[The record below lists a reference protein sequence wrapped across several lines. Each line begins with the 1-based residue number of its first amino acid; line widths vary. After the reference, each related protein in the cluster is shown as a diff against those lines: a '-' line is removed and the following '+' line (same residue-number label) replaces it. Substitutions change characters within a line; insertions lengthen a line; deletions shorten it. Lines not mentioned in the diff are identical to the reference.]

1 VYLVP
6 PCTLHYLVQ
15 GVEGAGFEASVSI
28 NSLVRGRSSGGV
40 SLVGNCDSSLLERAA
55 RSRTLSHGLLGVL
68 MGGAAAFIKSP
79 PRATASQ
86 VWQLLSA
93 FGQAAGPVLSSGCF
107 FPSTELGLDDGDI
120 RRLLQS
126 IRVRVP
132 RRALRDESGS
142 FAGLTV
148 ALSAVAA
155 LRSAGIRPSRAT
167 AAIEGFGKVGS
178 AAALELHD
186 RGVKVVAVSTNEGA
200 LFDADGLDVPA
211 LLPLAQRLGVS
222 FVRKYTEADRI
233 ASAEARSLGVD
244 LFCPCALPGGIDLA
258 TASRLR
264 CRVFIPG
271 ARVPLK
277 PGGEG
282 MLTGRGV
289 FYVPDFVATCG
300 GVLGPILTFG
310 GFDMPAAS
318 RLIERHYPPL
328 LEWLLGVAERQGL
341 AFADFAVEY
350 ATRRF
355 EKACKE
361 AEQSGSSFS
370 LSGATRDACS
380 KGLLPPFMLHSDTRR
395 RVITQMTPASE
406 AVPAAVV

>member
-1 VYLVP
+1 MYPVP

-15 GVEGAGFEASVSI
+15 GAEGAGFEASISI
-28 NSLVRGRSSGGV
+28 NSLVCGRSSGGV
-40 SLVGNCDSSLLERAA
+40 SLVGNCDGSLLERAA
-55 RSRTLSHGLLGVL
+55 RSRTLSHGLLGVP

-79 PRATASQ
+79 PRATPSQ
-86 VWQLLSA
+86 AWQLLSA
-93 FGQAAGPVLSSGCF
+93 FGQAAGPVLESGCF
-107 FPSTELGLDDGDI
+107 CPTAELGLDDGDI
-120 RRLLQS
+120 RRLLKS
-126 IRVRVP
+126 IGVAVA
-132 RRALRDESGS
+132 RRALRDQSGS

-167 AAIEGFGKVGS
+167 AAIEGFGKVGGS
-178 AAALELHD
+178 AALELHE

-233 ASAEARSLGVD
+233 ASAEARSLAVD

-264 CRVFIPG
+264 CRVLIPG

-289 FYVPDFVATCG
+289 LYVPDFVATCG
-300 GVLGPILTFG
+300 GVLGPMLTFG

-328 LEWLLGVAERQGL
+328 LEWMFGVADRHGET
-341 AFADFAVEY
+341 FTDFAAEY

-355 EKACKE
+355 ERVRKE
-361 AEQSGSSFS
+361 AEQSRSRFS
-370 LSGATRDACS
+370 LSGVTRDACG
-380 KGLLPPFMLHSDTRR
+380 KGVLPPFVVHGDTRR
-395 RVITQMTPASE
+395 RIITRMAPEGEPGLAN
-406 AVPAAVV
+406 VV